1 MLPDYYKIFGLNVNS
16 SKEEIKKRY
25 RELAKKYHPDVNR
38 SPNATARMQ
47 EIQEA
52 YFILSDDEARERYDL
67 QYNRIYG
74 DIKEG
79 RKESKQSSESQ
90 KKEKNSG
97 QNTYHNDDPILEKWI
112 INAKRQALDFVK
124 SLYRDTKGIAASGCS
139 YYFKALGICIVI
151 FFIIIIGIRIFTLLR
166 ALN

>member
-1 MLPDYYKIFGLNVNS
+1 MLPDYYKIFGLC
-16 SKEEIKKRY
+16 KTATKDEIKKRY
-25 RELAKKYHPDVNR
+25 RELAKKYHPDVNQ
-38 SPNATARMQ
+38 SPDATARMQ

-67 QYNRIYG
+67 QYNKIYG
-74 DIKEG
+74 NVKEG

-90 KKEKNSG
+90 KNENNPG
-97 QNTYHNDDPILEKWI
+97 QKTYHNDDPILEKWI
-112 INAKRQALDFVK
+112 INAKRQALNFVQ

-151 FFIIIIGIRIFTLLR
+151 FFIIIIIIRFFTLLR
-166 ALN
+166 T